1 MVCSGLFC
9 SELNTLI
16 FYCGASNGV
25 SFYKERGG
33 EPTFLK
39 RLDQMFWPSVCK
51 FFNNGVSF
59 DPSLSSSLRS
69 LMFDVIESYE
79 DIELENAG
87 PGDS

>member
-1 MVCSGLFC
+1 MACAGLC
-9 SELNTLI
+9 GSEYYDNYI
-16 FYCGASNGV
+16 YGASNGV
-25 SFYKERGG
+25 SFY

-59 DPSLSSSLRS
+59 DPSLRS
-69 LMFDVIESYE
+69 LESHE
-79 DIELENAG
+79 DIELRDAG